1 VAKKFYV
8 GIGLVALVS
17 ALFVAPTM
25 NASAA
30 GCNPVKATGKTVG
43 QIQAGSVNMP
53 IKSFNYPA
61 GGIMEPQ
68 KSTLAAAVSVRH
80 MPLSSTLGTSVIVWH
95 VNYAGCNNQLN
106 ILTSQSVG
114 YKLKITDENGKVKY
128 YKISKKFQV
137 KKGNYQSSWFN
148 LIGPRQ
154 LLLVTCGG
162 SFKNGH
168 YTENSV
174 LIATPA

>member
-1 VAKKFYV
+1 M
-8 GIGLVALVS
+8 S
-17 ALFVAPTM
+17 ALFVAPSVS
-25 NASAA
+25 ASAA
-30 GCNPVKATGKTVG
+30 TCNPVKATGKTVG
-43 QIQAGSVNMP
+43 QIQAGSVSMP
-53 IKSFNYPA
+53 IKSFIYPA

-68 KSTLAAAVSVRH
+68 KSTLVASVSLRH
-80 MPLSSTLGTSVIVWH
+80 MPLSSTQGTSVIVWH
-95 VNYAGCNNQLN
+95 VNYSGCNNQLN
-106 ILTSQSVG
+106 ILTSQSSG
-114 YKLKITDENGKVKY
+114 YKFKITDEKNKVTT

-162 SFKNGH
+162 TFKNGH

-174 LIATPA
+174 IIATPL

>member
-1 VAKKFYV
+1 MSKRFKA
-8 GIGLVALVS
+8 GLSFVALAAS
-17 ALFVAPTM
+17 LFVAPSVHAYA
-25 NASAA
+25 AS
-30 GCNPVKATGKTVG
+30 CNPVKATGKTVG
-43 QIQAGSVNMP
+43 QIQAGSVSMP
-53 IKSFNYPA
+53 IKSFIYPA

-68 KSTLAAAVSVRH
+68 KTTLAAAVSLRH
-80 MPLSSTLGTSVIVWH
+80 MPLSSTQGTSVIVWH
-95 VNYAGCNNQLN
+95 INYAGCNNQLN
-106 ILTSQSVG
+106 ILTGQSAG
-114 YKLKITDENGKVKY
+114 YKFKVTDENGKTKS
-128 YKISKKFQV
+128 YKISKKYQV

-168 YTENSV
+168 YTENSI